1 MGEGEWGKE
10 EGRGGRGRG
19 REEEQ
24 EWGGEGARGRMGKGE
39 GGGGRK
45 GEGGEEK
52 GRKGEG
58 GRGIQMTYRSHFQV
72 YKRTNRPGACQF
84 ECR

>member
-1 MGEGEWGKE
+1 MGKRRGGEGEEGEERRNKNG
-10 EGRGGRGRG
+10 EGRELEGGWG
-19 REEEQ
+19 REKE
-24 EWGGEGARGRMGKGE
+24 
-39 GGGGRK
+39 GGGRK